1 MPEKKKTTRQ
11 QKLTDRQERFCL
23 EYVVDLN
30 AKQAAIR
37 AGYSPNGA
45 AVNASKLLTNNN
57 IKKKIDRLQA
67 EIAKRTAITA
77 DMVVRELAYI
87 GFADVRECFDKH
99 GNILNPKKLPDS
111 IAKVVAGIDVIEVKK
126 DVKAKKL
133 KLWSKVSALDSLAK
147 HLGMYQQDAGATAIN
162 INVIDAKQ
170 GAADACDQ
178 PDS

>member
-1 MPEKKKTTRQ
+1 MPAKKKTTKP

-30 AKQAAIR
+30 ATQAAIR
-37 AGYSPNGA
+37 SGYSPNGA
-45 AVNASKLLTNNN
+45 AVNAAKLLINNN
-57 IKKKIDRLQA
+57 IKKKIAQLQA
-67 EIAKRTAITA
+67 EIAKRTEITA
-77 DMVVRELAYI
+77 DMVVRELAAI
-87 GFADVRECFDKH
+87 GFADVRECFDQN

-111 IAKVVAGIDVIEVKK
+111 IAKVVAGIDVIEIKKDIKVKK
-126 DVKAKKL
+126 IKM
-133 KLWSKVSALDSLAK
+133 WNKVAALESLAK

-170 GAADACDQ
+170 GDADASDQ

>member
-1 MPEKKKTTRQ
+1 MPEKKKTAKQ

-30 AKQAAIR
+30 ATQAAIR
-37 AGYSPNGA
+37 AGYKEGTAGQTA
-45 AVNASKLLTNNN
+45 AENLKKPQ
-57 IKKKIDRLQA
+57 IKKKIAQLQA
-67 EIAKRTAITA
+67 EIAKRTEITA
-77 DMVVRELAYI
+77 DMVVRELAAI
-87 GFADVRECFDKH
+87 GFADVRECFDQH

-111 IAKVVAGIDVIEVKK
+111 IARVVAGIDLIEVKK
-126 DVKAKKL
+126 DVKVKKL
-133 KLWSKVSALDSLAK
+133 KLWNKVAALESLAK

-170 GAADACDQ
+170 GAADASDQ

>member
-1 MPEKKKTTRQ
+1 MPEKKKTTKQ

-30 AKQAAIR
+30 ATQAAIR
-37 AGYSPNGA
+37 AGYKEGTAGQTA
-45 AVNASKLLTNNN
+45 AENLKKPQ
-57 IKKKIDRLQA
+57 IKKKIAQLQA
-67 EIAKRTAITA
+67 EIAKRTEITA
-77 DMVVRELAYI
+77 DMVVRELAAI
-87 GFADVRECFDKH
+87 GFADVRECFDQL
-99 GNILNPKKLPDS
+99 GNIMNPKKLPDS

-126 DVKAKKL
+126 DVKVKKL
-133 KLWSKVSALDSLAK
+133 KLWNKVAALESLAK

-170 GAADACDQ
+170 GAADASDQ